1 MKLLDKFYTKPEIA
15 QQCFDILRSTINIS
29 NEDIL
34 LEPSAGSGVF
44 LKCFKNY
51 RYEAYDIEPEGAN
64 IEQLD
69 FLTFESEYKDYIVIG
84 NPPFGHRNKL
94 SIDFFNKASSF
105 SKIIGFIIPNTF
117 LKWSVQKQ
125 LNKKWK
131 LIKSVDLPSNSFT
144 ENNKDYSINCLFQI
158 WVRDDQPGID
168 LRLQYNPST
177 YCEDFICWQYNATKE
192 AKKYVYEDWDFAFWR
207 QGYNDYNVFFT
218 KSDRNKVID
227 IVENTNKQMFFVKCI
242 EPDAKNIIM
251 AMDLN
256 KLAQGNLSTPGFGKA
271 DFVSYYL
278 YLKENYR

>member
-1 MKLLDKFYTKPEIA
+1 MMKLLDKFYTKPEIA

-51 RYEAYDIEPEGAN
+51 KYEAYDIEPEGAN

-125 LNKKWK
+125 LNKK
-131 LIKSVDLPSNSFT
+131 LT
-144 ENNKDYSINCLFQI
+144 C
-158 WVRDDQPGID
+158 
-168 LRLQYNPST
+168 
-177 YCEDFICWQYNATKE
+177 
-192 AKKYVYEDWDFAFWR
+192 
-207 QGYNDYNVFFT
+207 
-218 KSDRNKVID
+218 
-227 IVENTNKQMFFVKCI
+227 
-242 EPDAKNIIM
+242 KNIKEKVKIETIEEHKINQDNEM
-251 AMDLN
+251 NQKIKEKRLSIISSEDI
-256 KLAQGNLSTPGFGKA
+256 LARKNQSNT
-271 DFVSYYL
+271 YL
-278 YLKENYR
+278 F